1 MHQLLHEFDIA
12 FSGTLMPFDTLS
24 QKDSQYFLLSSAMEE
39 AIASGQME
47 GASTTRRVAKDMLRK
62 RAKPRNKDQQMI
74 VNNYNTIRFLAEHKD
89 RPLDTAFLLEIHRSI
104 SEKTLADPMDE
115 GAFRSTDDIV
125 VMDEL
130 RGKVAHLPPSHTE
143 IGSYIADLCD
153 FANSD
158 HTYIHPIVKA
168 IIIHFIISYVH
179 PFSDG
184 NGRTARALFYW
195 YLLKKGYRLMEFLSV
210 SRIIYRSKEQYER
223 AFLYAEHDGLDMG
236 YFIQYNL
243 ESLKKSFDE
252 LKNYLNRK
260 AQEAQSVMEFTH
272 VVGMNERQRQI
283 MKMAIKRPSAVF
295 VCKELE
301 PVLSVSAKTLRADL
315 SGLVD
320 FGLLEAIPI
329 NRRLTGY
336 RKAHNFE
343 ERMSEIREN
352 KGK

>member
-168 IIIHFIISYVH
+168 IIIHFIISYAH

-184 NGRTARALFYW
+184 NGRTARTLFYW

-223 AFLYAEHDGLDMG
+223 VFLYAEHDGLDMG

-252 LKNYLNRK
+252 LKKLSE
-260 AQEAQSVMEFTH
+260 QESA
-272 VVGMNERQRQI
+272 G
-283 MKMAIKRPSAVF
+283 SAVRHGIHSCRGDERTPATDNENGYQAAVGSVCLQGTGTRALSLRKDAPGGF
-295 VCKELE
+295 V
-301 PVLSVSAKTLRADL
+301 RAG
-315 SGLVD
+315 GLW
-320 FGLLEAIPI
+320 A
-329 NRRLTGY
+329 
-336 RKAHNFE
+336 A
-343 ERMSEIREN
+343 
-352 KGK
+352 